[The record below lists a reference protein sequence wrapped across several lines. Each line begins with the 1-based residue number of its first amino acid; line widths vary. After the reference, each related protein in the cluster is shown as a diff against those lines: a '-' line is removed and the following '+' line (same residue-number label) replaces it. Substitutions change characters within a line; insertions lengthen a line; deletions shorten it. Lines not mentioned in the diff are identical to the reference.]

1 MQPAVPTYSASTV
14 ASYIWILFL
23 ALFLL

>member
-1 MQPAVPTYSASTV
+1 MQPAVPTYSTSTA

-23 ALFLL
+23 TLFLL